1 MQPETALKLCAA
13 VEILI
18 VAVSVLLAVWKRNN
32 LKSVIR
38 TLGVGVFLSLV
49 VMALPYY
56 FGGRSPY
63 AFWLSVFNAMCAML
77 MNANPVEILE
87 SIGAVQVSFVS
98 VYRAVLLFLFILLR
112 CLRSAL
118 RCPSS
123 RSGSQ
128 GCSTD
133 FVRYFGIPIYSRL

>member
-49 VMALPYY
+49 VMVLPYY
-56 FGGRSPY
+56 IGDKSPY
-63 AFWLSVFNAMCAML
+63 AFWLSVFN
-77 MNANPVEILE
+77 
-87 SIGAVQVSFVS
+87 
-98 VYRAVLLFLFILLR
+98 
-112 CLRSAL
+112 
-118 RCPSS
+118 
-123 RSGSQ
+123 
-128 GCSTD
+128 
-133 FVRYFGIPIYSRL
+133 